1 MNIWIQLF
9 GKKSPITQTLNNI
22 DAQVAAA
29 VRGNPT
35 LNATVTQLGT
45 DLKAG
50 AVVATQA
57 ADTALGSLIAN
68 DLPAI
73 ESVLDGLL
81 IKAGGAVAGPA
92 GALLATT
99 AAGVTPLVNDA
110 VQTVA
115 TNVKGLVDAWTLKV
129 AAQLAPTPQS
139 TPAPPSQPGPAS

>member
-9 GKKSPITQTLNNI
+9 GKKSPITTTMNNI
-22 DAQVAAA
+22 DAQVAA
-29 VRGNPT
+29 VVKGNPA

-81 IKAGGAVAGPA
+81 VKAGGAVAGPA
-92 GALLATT
+92 GALVAVT

-110 VQTVA
+110 VNTVA
-115 TNVKGLVDAWTLKV
+115 TNVKGLVDAWVLKV
-129 AAQLAPTPQS
+129 SSEL
-139 TPAPPSQPGPAS
+139 TPAPAPTTQPSSGS